1 MNKEQKQKERRIQ
14 KIVNMLLD
22 EGMTADDVAKTREDK
37 KGPLETFTEAF
48 ERRYKKESFKINGR
62 VMPSEDMKEYCA
74 YIDSFSSKVA
84 NIPLAKR
91 VSMSD
96 IQSDLNKYLNTTWK
110 DLSYEQKLNVLWEY
124 GLNVLKESEDSSKYW
139 VTRCI
144 HRNRNNQV
152 VDGLCII
159 ASERTDKEWIM
170 TPMASYEAKVYTK
183 DVEMMRDIDRMGAY

>member
-1 MNKEQKQKERRIQ
+1 MDEQQKKDQLTIQRITQSMLNDGKCVEELFHRLDRKGDEPFLHTYLRVVSDESGMTIGGKQYTHEE
-14 KIVNMLLD
+14 MLLFFNSVD
-22 EGMTADDVAKTREDK
+22 
-37 KGPLETFTEAF
+37 
-48 ERRYKKESFKINGR
+48 S
-62 VMPSEDMKEYCA
+62 PSEELEL
-74 YIDSFSSKVA
+74 
-84 NIPLAKR
+84 PLAKR

-110 DLSYEQKLNVLWEY
+110 DLSYEQKLGVLWEY

-144 HRNRNNQV
+144 HRNRDNKI